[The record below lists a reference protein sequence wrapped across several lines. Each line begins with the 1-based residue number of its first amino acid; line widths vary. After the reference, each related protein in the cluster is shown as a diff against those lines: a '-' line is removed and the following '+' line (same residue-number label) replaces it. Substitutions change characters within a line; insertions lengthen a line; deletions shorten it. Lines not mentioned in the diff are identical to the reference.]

1 MRKSARTV
9 LAIAGIAVFAAGG
22 SAFTASNSFDTGA
35 TAPLTGYGSTT
46 VSGATI
52 KTLSYTLNAGGDN
65 VDSVS
70 LVLDGNTTG
79 STVSIGFNGGAVT
92 PCGTGDNTTDAT
104 VTAYICKNGASN
116 FVRSTLGLTSTAVVV
131 N

>member
-9 LAIAGIAVFAAGG
+9 LAIAGIAVFAGGG

-35 TAPLTGYGSTT
+35 TAPLTGYGTTT
-46 VSGATI
+46 VTGATI
-52 KTLSYTLNAGGDN
+52 KTLSYTLNAAGNN

-70 LVLDGNTTG
+70 LVLHGDTTG
-79 STVSIGFNGGAVT
+79 STVSIGFNGNAVT

-104 VTAYICKNGASN
+104 VTAYVCKNGASN
-116 FVRSTLGLTSTAVVV
+116 FAQPTTTLASTAVVV